1 MAYHCRDSHNYL
13 RKLLFFTFYYVSPL
27 LTAKGKRGDYP
38 KSIFEFNFVE
48 FENFKLVR
56 NTCNILVMNL
66 RQRSMSVYTPT
77 MLT

>member
-48 FENFKLVR
+48 FENF
-56 NTCNILVMNL
+56 
-66 RQRSMSVYTPT
+66 
-77 MLT
+77 